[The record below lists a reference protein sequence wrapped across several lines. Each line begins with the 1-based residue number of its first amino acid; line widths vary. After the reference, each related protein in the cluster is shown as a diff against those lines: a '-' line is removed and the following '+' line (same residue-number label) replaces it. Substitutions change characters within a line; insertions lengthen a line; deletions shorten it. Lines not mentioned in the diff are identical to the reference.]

1 MVQWCFL
8 PKFKIL
14 VLPNNCLWESFV
26 FQMKST
32 PNRVGR
38 AAKRSL
44 GGLTSLP
51 HLTAFLHRL
60 YPWHVWALPANS
72 CPPEPKTRLVSPRV
86 VTDLNAWLKQCSRV
100 QQVTARGH
108 FCFAQSTGE
117 VMRWQESPWGIATS
131 RLTPSAWPGSSS
143 RFPQV
148 VPTPAPCLC
157 LFWLFLEERPHHQPP
172 VSQVLP
178 SCTPTPFRML
188 PCPFSSSSPPSC
200 CPSNWGCAVDSGIY
214 HCFKCVSFVFLSGP

>member
-14 VLPNNCLWESFV
+14 VLPNNCLWKSFV
-26 FQMKST
+26 FQMKPT

-51 HLTAFLHRL
+51 HLTALLHRL
-60 YPWHVWALPANS
+60 YPWHLWALPANS

-86 VTDLNAWLKQCSRV
+86 VTDLNAWLNQCSRV
-100 QQVTARGH
+100 QQVTAQGH

-117 VMRWQESPWGIATS
+117 VMRWQESTWGTATS
-131 RLTPSAWPGSSS
+131 QLAPSAWPGSSS

-148 VPTPAPCLC
+148 VPTPAPCLWC
-157 LFWLFLEERPHHQPP
+157 AGSFLRSALTSSPQSARSFHPVHPPPSGRRPACF
-172 VSQVLP
+172 S
-178 SCTPTPFRML
+178 PF
-188 PCPFSSSSPPSC
+188 SPPSC
-200 CPSNWGCAVDSGIY
+200 CPSSWGCAVDSGVY